1 MNEAA
6 MTTAVHVH
14 PPDSLHVLIAGGGLG
29 GLALAQG
36 LIKDGHTV
44 EVFERDTGVGRRQG
58 YYLTMNGDGGE
69 SLRRVLPDDLFELYL
84 ATSRQPFPTQA
95 SIVRTPQLEFLGSQP
110 SLGRRN
116 LGPRRHT
123 GVDRRT
129 LRSILGARI
138 GEAIRWGVRA
148 ESYSEDADGVELRLS
163 DGSTAHGDVLV
174 IANGINS
181 ALRDQRL
188 PETRV
193 ISTEI
198 RGIDLY
204 ARAPLSDELLAQIPD
219 ELHDN
224 IVMIVD
230 GRGSRCLMGSFRP
243 RNPIA
248 PAATDVDGVELD
260 PVGGYMMVSASVPEG
275 TPIPSF
281 SEWTDETGKEIKA
294 AMAVTVADWH
304 PAVRATVEGIDPA
317 SVFPISFSY
326 LDPQADWEPSRV
338 TVLGDAAHGML
349 PTKGMGANATFYDA
363 AFLCDRIAD
372 VAAGRKALAEGIGEY
387 EAEMRS
393 FAYPI
398 VAMAADHD
406 NQFGGGAIVR
416 AEAEAEATATA

>member
-6 MTTAVHVH
+6 MTTPVHVH
-14 PPDSLHVLIAGGGLG
+14 PPESMHVLIAGGGLG

-36 LIKDGHTV
+36 LVKDGHTV
-44 EVFERDTGVGRRQG
+44 EVFERDTGVGKRQG

-69 SLRRVLPDDLFELYL
+69 SLRRVLPEDLYGLYL

-95 SIVRTPQLEFLGSQP
+95 SIVRNPQLEFLGSQP

-148 ESYSEDADGVELRLS
+148 ESYSEDADGVELYLS
-163 DGSTAHGDVLV
+163 DGSTARGDVLV
-174 IANGINS
+174 IANGIKS

-188 PETRV
+188 PETQV
-193 ISTEI
+193 VSTEI

-204 ARAPLSDELLAQIPD
+204 ARAPLTEELLAQIPD

-230 GRGSRCLMGSFRP
+230 GRGNRCLMGSFRP
-243 RNPIA
+243 RHPIA
-248 PAATDVDGVELD
+248 EAGAEVAGVDLD
-260 PVGGYMMVSASVPEG
+260 PVGGYMMVSASVPDG
-275 TPIPSF
+275 TPIPHY
-281 SEWTDETGKEIKA
+281 SEWTGQTGADIKA

-304 PAVRATVEGIDPA
+304 PAVRATVDGIDPD

-326 LDPQADWEPSRV
+326 LHPQPDWEPSRV

-363 AFLCDRIAD
+363 AFLCDRLAD
-372 VAAGRKALAEGIGEY
+372 AAAGRKDVPEAIGEY

-398 VAMAADHD
+398 IAMAADHD

-416 AEAEAEATATA
+416 AEAEATA